1 MGRIRGSGVR
11 TMPKKRSGKK
21 RKTKARKFERVPKEY
36 HTVTP
41 YLAIDGAVEAIEWY
55 KRAFGA
61 KELDRQ
67 PGPGGKLMHGR
78 IQIGDSII
86 MLSDIFPGAIHKDP
100 RVLGA
105 ASVTLHVYSK
115 DVDTLWKRA
124 VEAGARVDM
133 QLDDMF
139 WGERYGQLTDP
150 FGHSWSLSMRIQM
163 SPEKMERKRQEAMKM
178 FEQGQ
183 HPGHD

>member
-1 MGRIRGSGVR
+1 
-11 TMPKKRSGKK
+11 MPKKKSRGQPASKSK
-21 RKTKARKFERVPKEY
+21 KFEPVPKAF

-41 YLAIDGAVEAIEWY
+41 YLAINGAAEAIEWY
-55 KRAFGA
+55 KKAFNA
-61 KELDRQ
+61 KELEREQ
-67 PGPGGKLMHGR
+67 GPDGKLIHGR

-100 RVLGA
+100 RELGA

-115 DVDTLWKRA
+115 NVDALWKKA
-124 VEAGARVDM
+124 VEAGAKVNM

-150 FGHSWSLSMRIQM
+150 FGHAWSLSMRIQM
-163 SPEKMERKRQEAMKM
+163 SPKEMERKRQEAMKM

-183 HPGHD
+183 HPGHDESPRAV

>member
-1 MGRIRGSGVR
+1 
-11 TMPKKRSGKK
+11 MPKKARRK
-21 RKTKARKFERVPKEY
+21 RASKPKKFEPVPKEF

-41 YLAIDGAVEAIEWY
+41 YLAINGAAEAIEWY
-55 KRAFGA
+55 KKAFGA
-61 KELDRQ
+61 KELDREQ
-67 PGPGGKLMHGR
+67 GPDGKLIHGR
-78 IQIGDSII
+78 VQIGDSIV

-100 RVLGA
+100 RELGA

-133 QLDDMF
+133 RLDDMF

-150 FGHSWSLSMRIQM
+150 FGHAWSFSMRIQM
-163 SPEKMERKRQEAMKM
+163 SPKEMERKRQEAMKM

-183 HPGHD
+183 QPGSDALTQTM